1 MTNSEKKEI
10 LEQYRLAGLEISRLE
25 NEILRWR
32 SVAERMTA
40 SSGGAPGGG
49 GSGRSLEQAVSRID
63 ILISQLDA
71 DRAELVE
78 FRLRLRAALKTVS
91 NYRLRLILRFRYIDG
106 IPMNQIAEKLDVKY
120 RQVRNLHSEALT
132 ALQLEENLKIA
143 LNCIGKSD
151 KV

>member
-1 MTNSEKKEI
+1 MTNSEKKEE
-10 LEQYRLAGLEISRLE
+10 LEKYRLAGYEIDRLE
-25 NEILRWR
+25 KEILRWR

-49 GSGRSLEQAVSRID
+49 GSGRSLEHAVARID
-63 ILISQLDA
+63 VLLSRLEA

-78 FRLRLRAALKTVS
+78 FRLRLRDALKSVS
-91 NYRLRLILRFRYIDG
+91 DYRLRLILRFRYIDG
-106 IPMNQIAEKLDVKY
+106 IPMNQIAGKLDVKR
-120 RQVRNLHSEALT
+120 RQAVNLHNEALT
-132 ALQLEENLKIA
+132 TLCLEENLKIA